1 MDSIA
6 PQIIACRGGA
16 RRAGAAFHP
25 SLLCVSC
32 RRQWNAELF
41 MRGEWLDNGKA
52 AIAGRVCCRAAAR
65 THAAS
70 WSSFFLFS
78 SDTTRSGVI
87 CYLLPV
93 FRTVFF
99 CRCPPHGRKDVMAM
113 ARNQG
118 SAQGCAIAVQYS
130 KKMPGRGGEE
140 LKERRL
146 KIEMTIRSIIFSDLF
161 NPQRMQM
168 SQKLGEWGKQATD
181 VECKSIVTLR
191 QVVEGKFP
199 SPHFVA

>member
-6 PQIIACRGGA
+6 PQTIACRGGA

-99 CRCPPHGRKDVMAM
+99 CRCPPHGRCDGNGKKPGERSGLRDS
-113 ARNQG
+113 
-118 SAQGCAIAVQYS
+118 SAVFQKNAG
-130 KKMPGRGGEE
+130 PWRGRA
-140 LKERRL
+140 ERETP
-146 KIEMTIRSIIFSDLF
+146 K
-161 NPQRMQM
+161 N
-168 SQKLGEWGKQATD
+168 
-181 VECKSIVTLR
+181 
-191 QVVEGKFP
+191 
-199 SPHFVA
+199 